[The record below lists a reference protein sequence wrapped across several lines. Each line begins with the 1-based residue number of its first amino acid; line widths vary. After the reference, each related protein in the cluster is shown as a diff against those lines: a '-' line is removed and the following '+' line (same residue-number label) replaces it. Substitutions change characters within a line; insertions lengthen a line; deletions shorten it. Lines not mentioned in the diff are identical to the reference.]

1 MKYTN
6 KEINRILRI
15 RDFVELSNTL
25 SKVYL
30 DFDNKEYNIDT
41 INDKDR
47 VFKIYCSSIYNLINA
62 IKDDKQFF
70 DKTDKYPEFELLVNE
85 KFVAENNEYFK
96 DENHQDFLYKILETI
111 RHQSNHSRRDE
122 DDNNLLFDVYIDFNV
137 VDKLRILIDEMF
149 YEVFNNVDK
158 KKLKEINLSK
168 PRIKYSVDK
177 MKLQME
183 QVRDSVN
190 KIADQVDG
198 YFKAD
203 NERAMILLEEI
214 FTANNIYDLLAKD
227 ENALEKLDS
236 VDEEIQTMMDK
247 AEKYINKKGT
257 DFEKEAF
264 LLIKD
269 FFKNNDPESKNEY
282 DERMKKFQ
290 DDVFKL
296 REKYNK

>member
-6 KEINRILRI
+6 KAINRILRI
-15 RDFVELSNTL
+15 RDFVESSNTL

-70 DKTDKYPEFELLVNE
+70 DKTDKYSEFELLVNE

-96 DENHQDFLYKILETI
+96 DENHQDSLYKILETI

-122 DDNNLLFDVYIDFNV
+122 DDNNLLFDVYIDFSI
-137 VDKLRILIDEMF
+137 VDKLRIIIDEMF
-149 YEVFNNVDK
+149 YKVFNGVDK

-190 KIADQVDG
+190 KIADQVDS

-214 FTANNIYDLLAKD
+214 FTASNIYDLLAKD
-227 ENALEKLDS
+227 ENALAKLDS
-236 VDEEIQTMMDK
+236 ADEEIQTMMDK

-257 DFEKEAF
+257 DFEK
-264 LLIKD
+264 
-269 FFKNNDPESKNEY
+269 
-282 DERMKKFQ
+282 
-290 DDVFKL
+290 KL
-296 REKYNK
+296 SY